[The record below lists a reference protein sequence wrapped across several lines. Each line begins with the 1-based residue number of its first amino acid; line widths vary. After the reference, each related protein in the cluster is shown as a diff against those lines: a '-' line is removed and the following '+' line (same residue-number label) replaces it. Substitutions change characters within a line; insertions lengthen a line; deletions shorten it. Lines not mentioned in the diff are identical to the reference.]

1 MIKNMMT
8 LKSLLACVSVLG
20 MLLVSPHSYAVNP
33 VTVQAWAVHYAGNI
47 QYNYR
52 VTNNTRA
59 RTIAT
64 VSIGNQG
71 DNVFDT
77 VPTYDPPN
85 LSLLNPPELTD
96 YPLGSYWSTPNPTGD
111 QRGWQ
116 LRLGGTF
123 VSPPGWSGK
132 IQNYEFTDRVSVDWN
147 GISQPGTTNT
157 FSVTLPS
164 VATERAS
171 ATLWATAGEDHY
183 LQGHFTV
190 RFHTSTDISEGP
202 ARWDYTAPIVSLDT
216 VPPALSVTLT
226 PATLTTAQRG
236 KLVPITATITV
247 SDNYDPAPDIQLVS
261 ITANEVLSASDVQ
274 SATLGTNDRSFSLM
288 AAHKTKT
295 TTARVYTVTYSAT
308 DASGNKSLATATV
321 SAL

>member
-1 MIKNMMT
+1 MMNNMMS
-8 LKSLLACVSVLG
+8 LKFLCACLSALG

-59 RTIAT
+59 RSIAT

-71 DNVFDT
+71 DNVLDT

-85 LSLLNPPELTD
+85 LSYLTPPELLLN
-96 YPLGSYWSTPNPTGD
+96 PLGSYWSAPNPTGD
-111 QRGWQ
+111 QRGWRV
-116 LRLGGTF
+116 LLGGTF
-123 VSPPGWSGK
+123 GSPPGWTGK
-132 IQNYEFTDRVSVDWN
+132 IVNYEFTDSFSVDWD

-157 FSVTLPS
+157 FSVTVP
-164 VATERAS
+164 TNEFYM
-171 ATLWATAGEDHY
+171 GDPENY

-216 VPPALSVTLT
+216 APPVLKVTLS
-226 PATLTTAQRG
+226 PATLTKAQRG
-236 KLVPITATITV
+236 KLMPITATITV

-261 ITANEVLSASDVQ
+261 ITANEVLSAGDVQ
-274 SATLGTNDRSFSLM
+274 GATLGTNDRSFSLM
-288 AAHKTKT
+288 AAHKTKN
-295 TTARVYTVTYSAT
+295 TTARVYTITYSAT
-308 DASGNKSLATATV
+308 DASDNRSLATATV